1 MLSIASYID
10 FYVVKMIPCKS
21 SCIYYL
27 KKMFCFVF
35 FPHSPQNSLYN
46 ERTHFSKYFSKWWGA
61 WLLSTGQYFSS
72 TSKGSSPDLHG
83 ENHFG
88 IPFSCSA
95 LHPAECFPQAMCCWL
110 VIVLHAN
117 RTLCSVTAMNKQIPN
132 WGFSLR
138 PESFFIGKSDHRIVI
153 NCGCSSCVWKVK
165 SLHALLYNGQKGA
178 STTKHQDG
186 NGSEMLS
193 LWHYSRAL
201 LTNKRCHGKYVH
213 LYIQSMSQ
221 TEVHRLT
228 ICNNICIK
236 KLKMHCGVGSQ
247 ILEN

>member
-1 MLSIASYID
+1 MMGGLI
-10 FYVVKMIPCKS
+10 VKYWSVP
-21 SCIYYL
+21 
-27 KKMFCFVF
+27 V
-35 FPHSPQNSLYN
+35 
-46 ERTHFSKYFSKWWGA
+46 
-61 WLLSTGQYFSS
+61 
-72 TSKGSSPDLHG
+72 PDLHG

-88 IPFSCSA
+88 IPFFCSA
-95 LHPAECFPQAMCCWL
+95 LHPADYFLQAMCCWL

-117 RTLCSVTAMNKQIPN
+117 RILCSVTAMNKQIPN
-132 WGFSLR
+132 WGFSLC
-138 PESFFIGKSDHRIVI
+138 PESFFIGKSDHRIVV

-165 SLHALLYNGQKGA
+165 SLHALLHNGQKGA

-201 LTNKRCHGKYVH
+201 LTNKRCHGKYGH

>member
-1 MLSIASYID
+1 MKEPILVNILVND
-10 FYVVKMIPCKS
+10 GGPD
-21 SCIYYL
+21 
-27 KKMFCFVF
+27 
-35 FPHSPQNSLYN
+35 
-46 ERTHFSKYFSKWWGA
+46 
-61 WLLSTGQYFSS
+61 WLVS
-72 TSKGSSPDLHG
+72 TSPPHQSGVHQIFMVKTTLA
-83 ENHFG
+83 F
-88 IPFSCSA
+88 PFSA
-95 LHPAECFPQAMCCWL
+95 LHSTQQTFPQAMCCWL

-117 RTLCSVTAMNKQIPN
+117 RILCSVTAMNKQIPN
-132 WGFSLR
+132 WGFSLC